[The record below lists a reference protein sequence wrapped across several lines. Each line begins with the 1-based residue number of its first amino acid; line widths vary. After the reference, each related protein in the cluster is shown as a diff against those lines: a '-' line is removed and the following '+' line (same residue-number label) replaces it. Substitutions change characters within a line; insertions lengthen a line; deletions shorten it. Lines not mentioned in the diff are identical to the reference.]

1 MLSEEN
7 NKLLIQLYYLLQKE
21 LQCVDIQIPDID
33 PYSQFKSHFT
43 TLGKSGIQQD
53 IVSFEKNLGQENSTV
68 TTTGLNKM
76 INERENLKHQIED
89 NIPRHVTDRNIMVHF
104 SRSLGQRLGMELP
117 EPIELAEDD
126 DMDDESLILKNLKN
140 EIDKLKNQSKFRS
153 RRIIELE
160 NLQNMKNS
168 KNTIQI
174 SVVINKDVKL
184 EFTSSIKETFD
195 ELYSVIQSFVM

>member
-1 MLSEEN
+1 MHKDLMLSEEH

-21 LQCVDIQIPDID
+21 LQNIDIQIPDIE

-43 TLGKSGIQQD
+43 TLSKSGIQKD
-53 IVSFEKNLGQENSTV
+53 IVNFEKNVGQASSTV
-68 TTTGLNKM
+68 PTTGLNKM
-76 INERENLKHQIED
+76 INERDNLKNQIED
-89 NIPRHVTDRNIMVHF
+89 NIPRHVTERNLMVHF
-104 SRSLGQRLGMELP
+104 SRCIGQRLGMELP
-117 EPIELAEDD
+117 EPIELTEEDD
-126 DMDDESLILKNLKN
+126 IDDEALILKNLKN
-140 EIDKLKNQSKFRS
+140 EIDKLKSQSKFRS

-160 NLQNMKNS
+160 HLQSMKNS

-195 ELYSVIQSFVM
+195 EL